1 MFMNRAYLLQELK
14 CAVTEIVELQEQ
26 LTLTNNFREV
36 RRIEKRLK
44 EVRCLK
50 NWLLQQL
57 DCITDQQTA

>member
-1 MFMNRAYLLQELK
+1 MNRAYLLQELK